1 MTTAFTHDHHR
12 PWLVG
17 VNLLM
22 ALAAIVLAIVA
33 LASVPDAA
41 PAISQRPVTVE
52 VDEPAPAAPVAPAAR
67 ADDDVA
73 SPVPANSPARAADGT
88 AAERD
93 DVAFY
98 GCDFSVSGGNRC

>member
-12 PWLVG
+12 PWLAG

-33 LASVPDAA
+33 LARVPDAA
-41 PAISQRPVTVE
+41 PAISQRPATVE
-52 VDEPAPAAPVAPAAR
+52 VNEPAPAAPAAPA
-67 ADDDVA
+67 DDAVA
-73 SPVPANSPARAADGT
+73 SPVPANSPARAADGS